1 MDVKLSKKNI
11 RVIMLL
17 LLFTFSIFRFDVVS
31 KIITDIFF
39 ILTPFLIGAVMAL
52 IVNLPMSFMEN
63 KLRFFS
69 RSKFLLSLRRPI
81 CLTVSLLLVL
91 AVIVALFVII
101 IPEVTRAIERL
112 IAVIPGALKSL
123 MDWISEQSIKL
134 HSNIEFIEL
143 PSQSDVR
150 QYIDDAIKFILGGIG
165 SSTVIIT
172 SAASVFM
179 DFVIGVVFAVYLLYS
194 KENIRVGF
202 RTITGTYLKPKV
214 ALKAQKLANISI
226 KTFSDFMGG
235 QIIQSIISAL
245 LTWIVLAV
253 FQIPYSTLIAMLVF
267 ITAFI
272 PLFGPYISGVA
283 GAILVFSIDGGLVPW
298 FLLLFLVIQQ
308 ISGSVIYPRIM
319 RNAIN
324 LPSVWV
330 LVSVTVGGG
339 FMGIVGML
347 FFVPLVAIL
356 YQIVL
361 EDIAARKS
369 QKMKAKTVSHV

>member
-11 RVIMLL
+11 KVIMLL
-17 LLFTFSIFRFDVVS
+17 LLFTFSVFRFDVVS

-39 ILTPFLIGAVMAL
+39 ILTPFLLGVVIVL
-52 IVNLPMSFMEN
+52 VVNLPMSFMEN
-63 KLRFFS
+63 KLRFFQ
-69 RSKFLLSLRRPI
+69 RSKLLLKVRRPI

-91 AVIVALFVII
+91 AVIVALFVVI

-123 MDWISEQSIKL
+123 VDWISEQSVKL

-150 QYIDDAIKFILGGIG
+150 RYFDDAVQFILGGIG
-165 SSTVIIT
+165 SSTVIIS

-179 DFVIGVVFAVYLLYS
+179 DVIIGLVFAVYLLYS
-194 KENIRVGF
+194 KEKIRVGF
-202 RTITGTYLKPKV
+202 KTITGTYLKPKV
-214 ALKAQKLANISI
+214 ALKVQKLAKISI

-235 QIIQSIISAL
+235 QIIQSIVSAL
-245 LTWIVLAV
+245 LTWIILAV

-283 GAILVFSIDGGLVPW
+283 GAILIFSIDGGLVPW
-298 FLLLFLVIQQ
+298 FLLLFLIIQQ

-324 LPSVWV
+324 LPSIWV

-339 FMGIVGML
+339 LMGIVGML

-356 YQIVL
+356 YQLVL
-361 EDIAARKS
+361 EYIAERKS
-369 QKMKAKTVSHV
+369 HKKKAKMVSNV

>member
-283 GAILVFSIDGGLVPW
+283 GAILIFSIDGGLVPW

>member
-39 ILTPFLIGAVMAL
+39 ILTPFLIGAVMVL
-52 IVNLPMSFMEN
+52 IVNLPMSFMEK

-69 RSKFLLSLRRPI
+69 RSKLLLSLRRPI

-91 AVIVALFVII
+91 AVIVAMFVII

-283 GAILVFSIDGGLVPW
+283 GQYWCF
-298 FLLLFLVIQQ
+298 
-308 ISGSVIYPRIM
+308 
-319 RNAIN
+319 
-324 LPSVWV
+324 
-330 LVSVTVGGG
+330 
-339 FMGIVGML
+339 
-347 FFVPLVAIL
+347 
-356 YQIVL
+356 
-361 EDIAARKS
+361 
-369 QKMKAKTVSHV
+369 H

>member
-39 ILTPFLIGAVMAL
+39 ILTPFLIGAVMVL
-52 IVNLPMSFMEN
+52 IVNLPMSFMEK

-69 RSKFLLSLRRPI
+69 RSKLLLSLRRPI

-91 AVIVALFVII
+91 AVIVAMFVII

-283 GAILVFSIDGGLVPW
+283 GAILIFSIDGGLVPW

>member
-11 RVIMLL
+11 KVIMLL
-17 LLFTFSIFRFDVVS
+17 LLFTFSVFRFDVVS

-39 ILTPFLIGAVMAL
+39 ILTPFLLGVVIVL
-52 IVNLPMSFMEN
+52 VVNLPMSFMEN
-63 KLRFFS
+63 KLRFFQ
-69 RSKFLLSLRRPI
+69 RSKFLLKVRRPI

-91 AVIVALFVII
+91 AVIVALFVVI

-123 MDWISEQSIKL
+123 VDWISEQSVKL

-150 QYIDDAIKFILGGIG
+150 RYFDDAVQFILGGIG
-165 SSTVIIT
+165 SSTVIIS

-179 DFVIGVVFAVYLLYS
+179 DVIIGLVFAVYLLYS
-194 KENIRVGF
+194 KEKIRVGF
-202 RTITGTYLKPKV
+202 KTITGTYLKPKV
-214 ALKAQKLANISI
+214 ALKVQKLAKISI

-235 QIIQSIISAL
+235 QIIQSIVSAL
-245 LTWIVLAV
+245 LTWIILAV

-283 GAILVFSIDGGLVPW
+283 GAILIFSIDGGLVPW
-298 FLLLFLVIQQ
+298 FLLLFLIIQQ

-324 LPSVWV
+324 LPSIWV
-330 LVSVTVGGG
+330 LVSATVGGG
-339 FMGIVGML
+339 LMGIVGML

-356 YQIVL
+356 YQLVL
-361 EDIAARKS
+361 EDIAERKS
-369 QKMKAKTVSHV
+369 HKKKAKMVSNV

>member
-11 RVIMLL
+11 KVIMLL
-17 LLFTFSIFRFDVVS
+17 LLFTFSVFRFDVVS

-39 ILTPFLIGAVMAL
+39 ILTPFLLGVVIVL
-52 IVNLPMSFMEN
+52 VVNLPMSFMEN
-63 KLRFFS
+63 KLRFFQ
-69 RSKFLLSLRRPI
+69 RSKLLLKVRRPI

-91 AVIVALFVII
+91 AVIVALFVVI

-123 MDWISEQSIKL
+123 VDWISEQSVKL

-150 QYIDDAIKFILGGIG
+150 RYFDDAVQFILGGIG
-165 SSTVIIT
+165 SSTVIIS

-179 DFVIGVVFAVYLLYS
+179 DVIIGLVFAVYLLYS
-194 KENIRVGF
+194 KEKIRVGF
-202 RTITGTYLKPKV
+202 KTITGTYLKPKV
-214 ALKAQKLANISI
+214 ALKVQKLAKISI

-235 QIIQSIISAL
+235 QIIQSIVSAL
-245 LTWIVLAV
+245 LTWIILAV

-283 GAILVFSIDGGLVPW
+283 GGNID
-298 FLLLFLVIQQ
+298 FL
-308 ISGSVIYPRIM
+308 
-319 RNAIN
+319 N
-324 LPSVWV
+324 
-330 LVSVTVGGG
+330 
-339 FMGIVGML
+339 
-347 FFVPLVAIL
+347 
-356 YQIVL
+356 
-361 EDIAARKS
+361 
-369 QKMKAKTVSHV
+369 

>member
-39 ILTPFLIGAVMAL
+39 ILTPILIGAVMAL

-283 GAILVFSIDGGLVPW
+283 GAILIFSIDGGLVPW